1 MHELSL
7 NFTGEPNQLMRVN
20 TDLMASRLRDEIE
33 EVLANAYQR
42 IEVDV
47 SSSVS
52 FSPYS
57 EWRLNVP
64 PNELELYVRIGRLIK
79 GIDEFCESY
88 VERGCMI
95 PRSYVVTIWTLPLS
109 EESIIGSND

>member
-20 TDLMASRLRDEIE
+20 TELMANRLRDEIKE
-33 EVLANAYQR
+33 TLVNAYQR

-52 FSPYS
+52 FNPYS
-57 EWRLNVP
+57 EWRLNLP
-64 PNELELYVRIGRLIK
+64 PNELELYVRIGRLVK

-88 VERGCMI
+88 VERGCMV
-95 PRSYVVTIWTLPLS
+95 PRSYVVTIWTLPFS
-109 EESIIGSND
+109 EESIIGSAD